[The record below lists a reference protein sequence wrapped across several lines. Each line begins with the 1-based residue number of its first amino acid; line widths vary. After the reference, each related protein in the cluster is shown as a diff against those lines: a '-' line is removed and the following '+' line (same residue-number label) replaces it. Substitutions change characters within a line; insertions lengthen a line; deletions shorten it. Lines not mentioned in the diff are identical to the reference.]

1 MRKFYSFVL
10 MAAALLIGTNAWAKT
25 IKVAQVEAEGIDY
38 TSLSAAFA
46 AAESGDVIQLQS
58 QMTLSS
64 YIWIGEADQAATS
77 GTGKVLTLDLNG
89 EQLSYTG
96 STPFLRLTH
105 GTLTIKTSQAGGK
118 IYSKRSGTAAESV
131 ILVTGSTLKDC
142 KPKTQ
147 TNYYSH
153 LVIEN
158 GVEIEAQKN
167 GIVID
172 GTHAFNSTEA
182 SNPLNY
188 TTCVYQTSNEQ
199 CIANGV
205 RVDVYGKINAYK
217 YGLKVN
223 GLVTKPTTDGVTLK
237 SVRTTGKWSS
247 KVPAGYTIAASDVDY
262 IPYIFIANGSELK
275 ANETANE
282 STGLYCAGYA
292 DYLIEGY
299 VHGSTGVYI
308 KSGNV
313 EIAEGSK
320 IESDNDNDTGI
331 KVTGKGSGLD
341 AGGNAVSVE
350 SNTNSY
356 AGDINVTISG
366 GTITAGDHGQ
376 SVQNTNANGAGAV
389 EAVVISGGT
398 FVGGAAGGITLDPNS
413 TPTNVQL
420 TGGTFTGSIDDL
432 VNAVGANNVI
442 QQVVSIDPITN
453 EATVVV
459 GQKEAGDEIVD
470 LSDDEKQKDFEF
482 VRDMANDIVNL
493 NADDLTG
500 NMTKYLPEGAGT
512 TEVKYLSLTGE
523 GINTVTVI
531 VKDEQILKVGQIV
544 MNANGRIIVE
554 AGGQLIITG
563 NNGLFADAIENI
575 VLETSS
581 DKQAIFLFNPE
592 VGNNRHPKA
601 TVEFLSKSYR
611 QDSKNVYQRFGFPT
625 YNNEVTLEY
634 ANPASSALTYI
645 TNWDY
650 AADGWASW
658 IAVPAAGGLNVT
670 VASPFAC
677 FDMASNNAKAEQMRY
692 IFKGALVGNYDGEM
706 TFNSG
711 FNPYSNSY
719 MAPIDIESFL
729 NRLVANYGE
738 LEGSLRVYQSQANDN
753 YRWRGI
759 SLADFEFGTPD
770 ITKIAPMQAYM
781 LKLNEGS
788 SYSAAVSYKDNVY
801 DPFMAAAAAPAR
813 AKAAKTNYMRLN
825 IAGEDGVVCDNT
837 MLIEE
842 NRFSN
847 EFDNGY
853 DVTKYMND
861 KVNMYVNA
869 EEALSTMA
877 SDDLQNAYINV
888 NVAESGVYTLN
899 VTFNG
904 LDYALVDLDNNKV
917 IELVEGNSYKFFQE
931 AGKNEARFQLVKAN
945 KVPTAME
952 NIEENTIST
961 KFMKDGVMYILK
973 NGAVYNAQGQIVK

>member
-25 IKVAQVEAEGIDY
+25 WKVAQVEGEGIDF
-38 TSLSAAFA
+38 TSLSDAFA
-46 AAESGDVIQLQS
+46 AAASGDVIQLQS

-96 STPFLRLTH
+96 DKPFIQLTH

-118 IYSKRSGTAAESV
+118 IYSNRSGKAAESV

-167 GIVID
+167 AVVID
-172 GTHAFNSTEA
+172 GTPATSVQGTLTYTTNVYKA
-182 SNPLNY
+182 SNKPS
-188 TTCVYQTSNEQ
+188 V
-199 CIANGV
+199 AHGV
-205 RVDVYGKINAYK
+205 RVDVYGKLNAYK

-223 GLVTKPTTDGVTLK
+223 GLVTKPTTDGVTPKVLN
-237 SVRTTGKWSS
+237 TTNDLAG
-247 KVPAGYTIAASDVDY
+247 KVPAGYTIAATDVDY
-262 IPYIFIANGSELK
+262 IPFIYIANGAELK

-292 DYLIEGY
+292 NYLIEGY

-389 EAVVISGGT
+389 QAVVISGGT
-398 FVGGAAGGITLDPNS
+398 FTGGAAGAITLDPNS

-432 VNAVGANNVI
+432 VEAVGENNVI
-442 QQVVSIDPITN
+442 TQVVSVDPVTH

-470 LSDDEKQKDFEF
+470 LDDDEKQKDFAF
-482 VRDMANDIVNL
+482 VNDMANDIVNL
-493 NADDLTG
+493 NADALTG
-500 NMTKYLPEGAGT
+500 NLSKTLPDGT

-523 GINTVTVI
+523 DNYTVTVT
-531 VKDEQILKVGQIV
+531 VEDGKILKVGQVV
-544 MNANGRIIVE
+544 MNGNGRIIVK

-575 VLETSS
+575 ILETSS

-634 ANPASSALTYI
+634 ANPASSAQTYI

-706 TFNSG
+706 SFNSG

-729 NRLVANYGE
+729 TRLVANYGE
-738 LEGSLRVYQSQANDN
+738 LEGSLRVYQSFANDN

-788 SYSAAVSYKDNVY
+788 SYSATVSYKDNVY
-801 DPFMAAAAAPAR
+801 DPFTAAAAAPAPAR
-813 AKAAKTNYMRLN
+813 AKAAKTNYMNLN
-825 IAGEDGVVCDNT
+825 IANENGVVCDDAR
-837 MLIEE
+837 LIED

-861 KVNMYVNA
+861 EVNMYVNA

-877 SDDLQNAYINV
+877 SDDLQNAFINV

-917 IELVEGNSYKFFQE
+917 IELVEGNSYEFFQE
-931 AGKNEARFQLVKAN
+931 AGKNEARFQLVKVN

>member
-1 MRKFYSFVL
+1 
-10 MAAALLIGTNAWAKT
+10 MAAMLLIGTNAWAKT

-38 TSLSAAFA
+38 TSLSTAFA
-46 AAESGDVIQLQS
+46 EAESGDVIQLQS

-118 IYSKRSGTAAESV
+118 IYSNTGTSTKAESV

-153 LVIEN
+153 LVIEK
-158 GVEIEAQKN
+158 GVEIEGQKN

-275 ANETANE
+275 ANETASE

-413 TPTNVQL
+413 TPTNVEL

-432 VNAVGANNVI
+432 VNAVGENNVI
-442 QQVVSIDPITN
+442 TQVVSVDPVTH

-470 LSDDEKQKDFEF
+470 LDDDEKQKDFAF
-482 VRDMANDIVNL
+482 VNDMANDIVNL
-493 NADDLTG
+493 NADALTG
-500 NMTKYLPEGAGT
+500 NMSKTLPDGT

-523 GINTVTVI
+523 ENYTVTVI
-531 VKDEQILKVGQIV
+531 VEDGKILKVGQVV
-544 MNANGRIIVE
+544 MNGNGRIIVE

-575 VLETSS
+575 ILETSEQ
-581 DKQAIFLFNPE
+581 KQAIFLFNPE

-601 TVEFLSKSYR
+601 TVEFISKSYAEG
-611 QDSKNVYQRFGFPT
+611 KTVHQRFGLPT
-625 YNNEVTLEY
+625 YNNDVTLEY
-634 ANPASSALTYI
+634 QDKTSSVETYI
-645 TNWDY
+645 KNWDY
-650 AADGWASW
+650 AADHWASSW
-658 IAVPAAGGLNVT
+658 TAVPASGLNIAVGG
-670 VASPFAC
+670 PFDC
-677 FDMASNNAKAEQMRY
+677 FDLVSNNAKATKMHY
-692 IFKGALVGNYDGEM
+692 IFKGALVGNVDGEM
-706 TFNSG
+706 SFNHG
-711 FNPYSNSY
+711 FNPYANSY

-729 NRLVANYGE
+729 NRLAANNPE
-738 LEGSLRVYQSQANDN
+738 LQASMWVYQALANDN
-753 YRWRGI
+753 YTWRGI
-759 SLADFEFGTPD
+759 GQADFEFGTPD
-770 ITKIAPMQAYM
+770 ITEIDPMQAYM
-781 LKLNEGS
+781 LNLVSGNS
-788 SYSAAVSYKDNVY
+788 SDATISYEANVY
-801 DPFMAAAAAPAR
+801 NPFMGIVPNSAPSR
-813 AKAAKTNYMRLN
+813 NEAAKKNYMNLN
-825 IAGEDGVVCDNT
+825 IAKDGVVRDYAR
-837 MLIEE
+837 LIED

-853 DVTKYMND
+853 DVTKYMNE

-869 EEALSTMA
+869 EEALSTIA
-877 SDDLQNAYINV
+877 SNDIENSFIVV

-904 LDYALVDLDNNKV
+904 LEYALVDLANNNV
-917 IELVEGNSYKFFQE
+917 IELVEGNSYEFFQE
-931 AGKNEARFQLVKAN
+931 AGKNDARFQVIKVN
-945 KVPTAME
+945 KMPTALENME
-952 NIEENTIST
+952 INAVSA
-961 KFMKDGVMYILK
+961 KFVKNGVLYILK

>member
-1 MRKFYSFVL
+1 
-10 MAAALLIGTNAWAKT
+10 MAAALLIGTNTWAKT
-25 IKVAQVEAEGIDY
+25 WKVAQMEGEGIDF
-38 TSLSAAFA
+38 TSLSDAFA
-46 AAESGDVIQLQS
+46 AAASGDVIQLQS
-58 QMTLSS
+58 QMALSS

-96 STPFLRLTH
+96 DKPFIQLTH

-118 IYSKRSGTAAESV
+118 IYSNRSGKAAESV

-167 GIVID
+167 AVVID
-172 GTHAFNSTEA
+172 GTPATSVQGTLTYTTNVYKA
-182 SNPLNY
+182 SNKPS
-188 TTCVYQTSNEQ
+188 V
-199 CIANGV
+199 AHGV
-205 RVDVYGKINAYK
+205 RVDVYGKLNAYK

-223 GLVTKPTTDGVTLK
+223 GLVTKPTTDGVTPKVLN
-237 SVRTTGKWSS
+237 TTNDLAS
-247 KVPAGYTIAASDVDY
+247 KVPAGYTIAATDVDY
-262 IPYIFIANGSELK
+262 IPFIYIANGAELK

-292 DYLIEGY
+292 NYLIEGY

-350 SNTNSY
+350 SNTASY

-389 EAVVISGGT
+389 QAVVISGGT
-398 FVGGAAGGITLDPNS
+398 FTGGAAGAITLDPNS
-413 TPTNVQL
+413 TPTNVEL
-420 TGGTFTGSIDDL
+420 TGGTFTGSIESL
-432 VNAVGANNVI
+432 VEAVGENNVI
-442 QQVVSIDPITN
+442 TEIIRIDPVTN

-459 GQKEAGDEIVD
+459 GAKEAGDEIVD
-470 LSDDEKQKDFEF
+470 LDDSDKQKDFAF
-482 VRDMANDIVNL
+482 VNDMANDIVKL
-493 NADDLTG
+493 NADALTD
-500 NMTKYLPEGAGT
+500 NLSKTLPDGT

-523 GINTVTVI
+523 DNYTVTVI
-531 VKDEQILKVGQIV
+531 VEDGKILKVGQVV
-544 MNANGRIIVE
+544 MNGNGRIIVK

-581 DKQAIFLFNPE
+581 AKQAIFLFNPE

-611 QDSKNVYQRFGFPT
+611 QDSKNVYQRFGFPM

-658 IAVPAAGGLNVT
+658 IAVPAAGGLNVN

-677 FDMASNNAKAEQMRY
+677 FDMASNNAKTEQMRY

-738 LEGSLRVYQSQANDN
+738 LEGSLRVYQAQANDN

-770 ITKIAPMQAYM
+770 ITEIAPMQAYM
-781 LKLNEGS
+781 LKLNEGN
-788 SYSAAVSYKDNVY
+788 SYNATVSYKDNVY

-813 AKAAKTNYMRLN
+813 AKATKTNYMNLN
-825 IAGEDGVVCDNT
+825 IANENGVVCDDAR
-837 MLIEE
+837 LIED

-861 KVNMYVNA
+861 EVNMFVNA
-869 EEALSTMA
+869 DEALSTIA
-877 SDDLQNAYINV
+877 SDDIENSVIVV
-888 NVAESGVYTLN
+888 NVAKSGVYTLN
-899 VTFNG
+899 VAFNG
-904 LDYALVDLDNNKV
+904 LEYALVDLANNNV
-917 IELVEGNSYKFFQE
+917 IELVEGNSYEFFQE
-931 AGKNEARFQLVKAN
+931 AGKNDARFQVVKVN
-945 KVPTAME
+945 KMPTALENME
-952 NIEENTIST
+952 IHAVSA
-961 KFMKDGVMYILK
+961 KFVKDGVLYILK